1 MRRKERNADG
11 TIRVNSGCLLYLTK
25 SCRVSVSPV
34 MTNNVVL
41 CQCCAVP
48 SREEANQKGSPRSVA
63 AQSRHHTG
71 PGKSIIAGIV
81 SRLRL
86 TKTERMLARES
97 FTAVTRVQIP
107 SGTPV

>member
-25 SCRVSVSPV
+25 SCRVSRFPSHDKQ
-34 MTNNVVL
+34 NVVL

-97 FTAVTRVQIP
+97 FLRTF
-107 SGTPV
+107 

>member
-25 SCRVSVSPV
+25 SCRVSRFPSHDKQRCVVP
-34 MTNNVVL
+34 VL
-41 CQCCAVP
+41 CCAQQGG
-48 SREEANQKGSPRSVA
+48 ANQKGSPRSVA

-97 FTAVTRVQIP
+97 FLRTF
-107 SGTPV
+107 

>member
-25 SCRVSVSPV
+25 SCRVSRFPSHDKQRC
-34 MTNNVVL
+34 VVP
-41 CQCCAVP
+41 CCAVA

-71 PGKSIIAGIV
+71 PGKSIIAGIA

-86 TKTERMLARES
+86 TKTERMLAREA
-97 FTAVTRVQIP
+97 FLRTF
-107 SGTPV
+107 